1 MTRAIIKNKKIVG
14 FEPIREESVVDKDLI
29 KRRQRAVVKWYN
41 ENKENEKENEECIF
55 PI

>member
-14 FEPIREESVVDKDLI
+14 FEPIKEESVVDKKLI
-29 KRRQRAVVKWYN
+29 ERRQKAVAEQYN